1 MKVSLTYHFG
11 MEIIQAKE
19 MKENS
24 NFDNELQTPELP
36 SVHEDTLG
44 EWGTMSNK
52 EIKAMNEIEQ
62 PTLF

>member
-1 MKVSLTYHFG
+1 LKVSLTYHFG

-19 MKENS
+19 MKETS

-36 SVHEDTLG
+36 FVHEDTLG

>member
-1 MKVSLTYHFG
+1 LKVSLTYHFG

-19 MKENS
+19 MEENS

-36 SVHEDTLG
+36 FVHEDTLG

-52 EIKAMNEIEQ
+52 EIKEKDKPEQ
-62 PTLF
+62 LSLF

>member
-1 MKVSLTYHFG
+1 MAT
-11 MEIIQAKE
+11 IQAKD
-19 MKENS
+19 MDENS

>member
-19 MKENS
+19 MEENS

-36 SVHEDTLG
+36 FVHEDTLG

>member
-1 MKVSLTYHFG
+1 

-52 EIKAMNEIEQ
+52 EIREKDKPEQ
-62 PTLF
+62 LSLF

>member
-52 EIKAMNEIEQ
+52 EIKEKDKPEQ
-62 PTLF
+62 LSLF

>member
-1 MKVSLTYHFG
+1 MD
-11 MEIIQAKE
+11 
-19 MKENS
+19 ENS

-52 EIKAMNEIEQ
+52 EIRAMDEIEQ